1 MKWLSGFEADLE
13 REMAEWFWCDGS
25 GLEADSKHEVT
36 ECLGY
41 KFLQCSGST
50 HRLKCVFQ
58 RRGVWLWMRL
68 TWMSSTALGRAK
80 YAVPFACPSLRACL
94 QHGGVWSW
102 VLLTWIGRL
111 VVRCV
116 CSCGVATAQCLFSET
131 VPGRG

>member
-25 GLEADSKHEVT
+25 GLVVDAADVDVVDGAWSREVRCAV
-36 ECLGY
+36 CLSIAQS
-41 KFLQCSGST
+41 L
-50 HRLKCVFQ
+50 
-58 RRGVWLWMRL
+58 
-68 TWMSSTALGRAK
+68 SSAWR
-80 YAVPFACPSLRACL
+80 CL
-94 QHGGVWSW
+94 VVGAGH
-102 VLLTWIGRL
+102 L